1 MKLLPAAYTLP
12 EPIRPRRCP
21 NCAHPDTQHDED
33 GCSCKALDY
42 GCDGAGFLYPDPPD
56 DWPDLTGY
64 RVSSKWPH
72 IPWETYCEISW
83 QLVLGIVDTE

>member
-1 MKLLPAAYTLP
+1 MNLLPAAYKLP

-21 NCAHPDTQHDED
+21 APC
-33 GCSCKALDY
+33 Y
-42 GCDGAGFLYPDPPD
+42 GSGTVAPEFPCGVCGGAGFLYPDPPD

-72 IPWETYCEISW
+72 IPWRTYCEITW
-83 QLVLGIVDTE
+83 QMVLGVGDTDA